1 MHLGIFDLFNYTA
14 QCFKN
19 PSFFFFQ
26 PKQVVPT
33 PRATVQI
40 CGVFFFGGG
49 GGESL
54 EKRITSKEAAC
65 EAY

>member
-19 PSFFFFQ
+19 PSFFFF
-26 PKQVVPT
+26 PT
-33 PRATVQI
+33 KAGGTYTKSYSADLW
-40 CGVFFFGGG
+40 GFFWGGA